1 MQLQPRGGGLIC
13 SENFRFFDRSLR
25 GLVPGVIEANG
36 GRGMAGCSSA
46 GSEMSPLLSADAGL
60 GDLH

>member
-1 MQLQPRGGGLIC
+1 MFA
-13 SENFRFFDRSLR
+13 SA
-25 GLVPGVIEANG
+25 LVFSIILEISHIRIWCNVYAGDIEANG

-46 GSEMSPLLSADAGL
+46 GNEMSPLLSADASL